1 MSLSMNFLTVLVAF
15 LNPPPSSVRTHP
27 PIHPTVLF
35 LFHLDPYYGAASHCK
50 SKETLRLGCYG
61 NMETVQGFEGSDLL
75 NQFRGDE
82 MGTVERGDDET
93 GMSRNL
99 DMFKDKFVILQFL
112 GFYSNKGLKV

>member
-1 MSLSMNFLTVLVAF
+1 MKGELASPGLLKGEPQSQQMKDPAPAKASAAVGNV
-15 LNPPPSSVRTHP
+15 
-27 PIHPTVLF
+27 
-35 LFHLDPYYGAASHCK
+35 DPYYGAASHCK